1 MRAETRPSFRNVP
14 AYIAAGVDRL
24 TPSQTSTKPKPAK
37 TSPKI
42 HGSITREIGIGIV
55 SGVFRPGDTLL
66 GEIEYAEQHHISRSA
81 YREAIRTLTAKG
93 LVSSR
98 PKIGTR
104 VSPRNRWNLLDPD
117 VLGWMFETEPGEDF
131 LADLFELRGIVEP
144 AAAALAANRRDGRDL
159 ARMGHAIEE
168 MKKHSLAAPE
178 GREADQAFHN
188 AILEASRNAPLMTLS
203 SSIGAAVR
211 WTTLFKQ
218 RHRALPRDPLPDH
231 EAVYHAIA
239 NRDAE
244 AARRAMVELIRLA
257 LIDTKT
263 RTKR

>member
-1 MRAETRPSFRNVP
+1 MTPPQTRTRP
-14 AYIAAGVDRL
+14 IL
-24 TPSQTSTKPKPAK
+24 AK
-37 TSPKI
+37 APPKI

-55 SGVFRPGDTLL
+55 SGQFRPGDVLL
-66 GEIEYAEQHHISRSA
+66 GEIEYAQQHRVSRSA

-93 LVSSR
+93 LVTSR

-104 VSPRNRWNLLDPD
+104 VSPRSRWNLLDPD

-131 LADLFELRGIVEP
+131 VADLFELRSIVEP
-144 AAAALAANRRDGRDL
+144 AAAALAASRRDGGDL
-159 ARMGHAIEE
+159 ARMGHALEE
-168 MKKHSLAAPE
+168 MKKHSLATPE

-188 AILEASRNAPLMTLS
+188 VILEAARNTPLMTLS

-231 EAVYHAIA
+231 EAVYNAIA

-244 AARRAMVELIRLA
+244 AARRAMAELIRLA

-263 RTKR
+263 RVKR

>member
-1 MRAETRPSFRNVP
+1 MHV
-14 AYIAAGVDRL
+14 
-24 TPSQTSTKPKPAK
+24 
-37 TSPKI
+37 
-42 HGSITREIGIGIV
+42 HGSIARELGIAIV
-55 SGVFRPGDTLL
+55 SGELAPGDTLL
-66 GEIEYAEQHHISRSA
+66 GEIEYSEQHRVSRSA

-104 VSPRNRWNLLDPD
+104 VSARNRWSLLDPD

-131 LADLFELRGIVEP
+131 VADLFELRGIVEP
-144 AAAALAANRRDGRDL
+144 TAAALAASRRDGKDL
-159 ARMGHAIEE
+159 ARMGHALQE
-168 MKKHSLAAPE
+168 MKAHGLATAQ

-188 AILEASRNAPLMTLS
+188 AILEATRNTPLMTLS

-211 WTTLFKQ
+211 WTTIFKQ

-239 NRDAE
+239 NRDSE
-244 AARRAMVELIRLA
+244 AARKAMAELIRLA
-257 LIDTKT
+257 LIDTKAQM
-263 RTKR
+263 KR

>member
-1 MRAETRPSFRNVP
+1 MTPPETRK
-14 AYIAAGVDRL
+14 
-24 TPSQTSTKPKPAK
+24 KPRPEKGSAQ
-37 TSPKI
+37 I
-42 HGSITREIGIGIV
+42 HGSITRKLGIAIV
-55 SGVFRPGDTLL
+55 SGKFEPGDTLL
-66 GEIEYAEQHHISRSA
+66 GEIEYAEKYRVSRSA

-93 LVSSR
+93 LVISR

-104 VSPRNRWNLLDPD
+104 VSPRSRWSLLDPD

-131 LADLFELRGIVEP
+131 VADLFELRGVVEP
-144 AAAALAANRRDGRDL
+144 AAAALAASRRDGKDL
-159 ARMGHAIEE
+159 ARMGHALEE
-168 MKKHSLAAPE
+168 MKTHSLATPE

-188 AILEASRNAPLMTLS
+188 AILEATRNTPLMTLS

-211 WTTLFKQ
+211 WTTIFKQ

-244 AARRAMVELIRLA
+244 AARKAMAELIRLA
-257 LIDTKT
+257 LVDTKT
-263 RTKR
+263 QMKR